1 MCPFLLSLPSNKKS
15 KYIYE
20 NSKWYKI
27 YQKHQEKKA
36 VFQCQKDYLI
46 CRDLFIESI
55 MFLVLYFLVLIA
67 FNGVTNFSW
76 NLIAVLVLISIIT
89 NIATHVKINRFVNT
103 VIAVNIA
110 NKS

>member
-1 MCPFLLSLPSNKKS
+1 MVCKLSIESNTNIDHS
-15 KYIYE
+15 ILFI
-20 NSKWYKI
+20 NNN
-27 YQKHQEKKA
+27 
-36 VFQCQKDYLI
+36 LI

-103 VIAVNIA
+103 VIAVIIA